1 MQSDEKRIASKRGR
15 GDQKK
20 NAVRLKGKEYSM
32 QAVGEGPCQDSQ
44 NHRQLHPSQVFHAW
58 RNIGNLNTTAIPHA
72 RHRLP
77 ECGSWIAAWQVGDS
91 ISPTLLAQCEDLG
104 ILVDKDDQGVLL
116 QIFTKPLGAHALY
129 HSAAAT

>member
-44 NHRQLHPSQVFHAW
+44 NHRQVSLSTGELNPGIQV
-58 RNIGNLNTTAIPHA
+58 RP
-72 RHRLP
+72 
-77 ECGSWIAAWQVGDS
+77 
-91 ISPTLLAQCEDLG
+91 
-104 ILVDKDDQGVLL
+104 
-116 QIFTKPLGAHALY
+116 
-129 HSAAAT
+129 